1 MTRLVSRIGLL
12 TALGI
17 LWLEH
22 AAAARIA
29 MRHWC
34 LPMRPD
40 TTQSTSGADPPAARY
55 QGSARSGSIGA
66 CRFSLNV
73 AVTRFVLRITTNR
86 LFLQNFPRERVRY
99 SRRMS
104 RESSV
109 YGITARRLIRAAS
122 AWRGLMST
130 LWVSGTNTQRTIN
143 NAVSPS
149 FSQRSPQ
156 ARVIPM
162 PRDQSVGNCA
172 SSTACRDTSS
182 GMSILT
188 KRCRATAAGSRTS
201 LCTRISRIA
210 VAGFGAQ

>member
-1 MTRLVSRIGLL
+1 MRTRKKRPIAGPHESIGTGGEQRLERG
-12 TALGI
+12 AGGR
-17 LWLEH
+17 LWGEISP
-22 AAAARIA
+22 AGARRGAAR
-29 MRHWC
+29 M
-34 LPMRPD
+34 
-40 TTQSTSGADPPAARY
+40 
-55 QGSARSGSIGA
+55 QG
-66 CRFSLNV
+66 
-73 AVTRFVLRITTNR
+73 
-86 LFLQNFPRERVRY
+86 RY

-109 YGITARRLIRAAS
+109 YDITARRLIRAAS

-162 PRDQSVGNCA
+162 RRDPSVGNCA

-182 GMSILT
+182 GMSILM
-188 KRCRATAAGSRTS
+188 KRCRASAAGSRTS